1 MIKQTKPAIEKQ
13 ALHLPPLSRAMVEN
27 SPLAMAAVEGE
38 NHIVRYVSPAFC
50 RLLGKEREELVG
62 YPLAKSLPKGN
73 GCISLLDRVY
83 RTGIAGSLTEQKRC
97 GPDPAYWSFAAWAVS
112 GADKHPAGLVI
123 QVADMTE
130 TALFRHEV
138 TAVNQELLIGSV
150 RQHEMTEAAEGLNV
164 ELQREISERKRMEED
179 LRRSR
184 DELELRVQERTA
196 EVYRQARLMD
206 LTHDAIIVRDP
217 NGIILFWNHGAAE
230 MYGWKK
236 EEALGK
242 TMRDLLHTRFPLP
255 REEIVARIETDGRW
269 EGEMI
274 QTRKDGNDIH
284 VLSRATLQKDEQ
296 GRPVG
301 VMLINYDITQR
312 LKLEEQLRLAQ
323 TMEALGTLSAG
334 IAHDLNNIL
343 GPILINTDLALLDVK
358 EGRSPSAYNLGLV
371 KTAANHGRELV
382 RQITTFSRNK
392 KEKLRPVEIVPII
405 RETLNLLK
413 PAMPKTIE
421 IRERMEAESAKV
433 LCDPVQ
439 IHQILLNLCNNAS
452 HAMRQGGGILEI
464 RLLRVEPQE
473 EKVRHAGANQ
483 EPYLHLSVKD
493 TGCGMAPEIKERA
506 FDPFFTTKKPGE
518 GTGIGLAVVYGI
530 VKNLGGNILIESKV
544 GKGTTV
550 NVFLPL
556 VQGGGREE
564 PAVCP
569 EPTPKGEERVLVVD
583 DDEVQMRSIQNALQ
597 RIGYRVVGKTD
608 PREAL
613 EAFRAGADD
622 YDLVITDEVM
632 PDLPGNLLSQE
643 LLRIRPDIPI
653 ILCTG
658 FRGAFEDGEAE
669 RMGIKDFVIK
679 PFGVDEL
686 AKKIRRVLKS

>member
-1 MIKQTKPAIEKQ
+1 
-13 ALHLPPLSRAMVEN
+13 MVEN

-38 NHIVRYVSPAFC
+38 NHVVRYVSAALC
-50 RLLGKEREELVG
+50 RLFGKEREELVG
-62 YPLAKSLPKGN
+62 YPLAKALPGRN

-83 RTGIAGSLTEQKRC
+83 RTGISGSLAEQKRS
-97 GPDPAYWSFAAWAVS
+97 GPGPAYWSFAAWTVP
-112 GADKHPAGLVI
+112 GADEHPAGLFI
-123 QVADMTE
+123 QVTDMTE
-130 TALFRHEV
+130 TALFRREM
-138 TAVNQELLIGSV
+138 TAVNEELLIGSV
-150 RQHEMTEAAEGLNV
+150 RQHEMTEAAEGLNA

-217 NGIILFWNHGAAE
+217 NGTIQYWNHGAE
-230 MYGWKK
+230 QMYGWKK
-236 EEALGK
+236 EEALGQ

-255 REEIVARIETDGRW
+255 REEIVARIESEGRW
-269 EGEMI
+269 EGEMV
-274 QTRKDGNDIH
+274 QTRKDENDIH
-284 VLSRATLQKDEQ
+284 VLSRATLQKDEE
-296 GRPVG
+296 GRPIG

-343 GPILINTDLALLDVK
+343 GPILINTELALLDVQ
-358 EGRSPSAYNLGLV
+358 ERRFPSAYNLGLV
-371 KTAANHGRELV
+371 KAAANHGRELV
-382 RQITTFSRNK
+382 HQITTFSRNDRG
-392 KEKLRPVEIVPII
+392 EKLRPVEIVPII
-405 RETLNLLK
+405 RETLNLLE
-413 PAMPKTIE
+413 PTLPKTIE
-421 IRERMEAESAKV
+421 IRERMEAESAKI

-439 IHQILLNLCNNAS
+439 IHQILLNLFNNAS
-452 HAMRQGGGILEI
+452 HAMRQRGGILEI
-464 RLLRVEPQE
+464 RLLRVEPQG
-473 EKVRHAGANQ
+473 EKVPHPGADQ
-483 EPYLHLSVKD
+483 EPYLHLSVRD
-493 TGCGMAPEIKERA
+493 TGCGMAPETKERA

-556 VQGGGREE
+556 VRGGGSEE
-564 PAVCP
+564 SAVCP

-583 DDEVQMRSIQNALQ
+583 DDAVQMRSIQSALQ

-608 PREAL
+608 PRDAL
-613 EAFRAGADD
+613 EAFRAGAHD
-622 YDLVITDEVM
+622 YDLVITDDDM
-632 PDLPGNLLSQE
+632 PELSGDRLSQE
-643 LLRIRPDIPI
+643 LLSIRPDIPI

-658 FRGAFEDGEAE
+658 VRCALDKGEPE
-669 RMGIKDFVIK
+669 RMGIKNFVMK

-686 AKKIRRVLKS
+686 ARKIRQVLKS